1 MDNTQGLIQV
11 PAANIRMRR
20 EVELVGGSGP
30 HGPAHI
36 QPGDSGIEVLR
47 REPRTGFLDYV
58 KRRNRTPNPIVP
70 GKIGIFNWT
79 LYDTITAAQAA
90 TTAVLLQAFTVPA
103 GTSGKT
109 KLDTNLEQVSR
120 IPGPG
125 IFNAVSVGFY
135 FSSRMLKEDID
146 DFLDSYYMEFVV
158 VSRIYAEGLL
168 MFYPAGAGLAGMTT
182 KTAEGGWSNG
192 QPNVANF
199 YDLRLPAGLDLG
211 GGTFTDGYTGITI
224 LQDQTF
230 RVDLK
235 ATTGVTLNTT
245 AAGGFGLRLIVAL
258 SGQMTRGVQ
267 E

>member
-1 MDNTQGLIQV
+1 MVETQGLTKV
-11 PAANIRMRR
+11 PSNLIRFRH
-20 EVELVGGSGP
+20 EVQRASGP
-30 HGPAHI
+30 DPFAGSS
-36 QPGDSGIEVLR
+36 DVEVLR
-47 REPRTGFLDYV
+47 RQPRTGMLDFW
-58 KRRNRTPNPIVP
+58 RRNARGKNPIVP

-79 LYDTITAAQAA
+79 LYDTLTAGQGT

-103 GTSGKT
+103 GQSGKT

-125 IFNAVSVGFY
+125 IFNTVSLGFWFATNMDKDDMDGIFNSY
-135 FSSRMLKEDID
+135 F
-146 DFLDSYYMEFVV
+146 FEFVV

-168 MFYPAGAGLAGMTT
+168 QFYPASAGLAGSTT
-182 KTAEGGWSNG
+182 KTAESAYSNG

-199 YDLRLPAGLDLG
+199 YDLRLPAGMDLG
-211 GGTFTDGYTGITI
+211 DGAMTDGFTGITI

-235 ATTGVTLNTT
+235 ATTGVTLQTT
-245 AAGGFGLRLIVAL
+245 AQGGVGLRLVVRL
-258 SGQMTRGVQ
+258 DGQLTRGVQ